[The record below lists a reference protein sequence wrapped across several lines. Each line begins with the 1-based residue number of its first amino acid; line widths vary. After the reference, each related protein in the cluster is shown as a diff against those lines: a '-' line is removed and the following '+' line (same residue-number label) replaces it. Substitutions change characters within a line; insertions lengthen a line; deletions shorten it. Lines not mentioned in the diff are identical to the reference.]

1 MRSSLILF
9 KRIKKV
15 FMPRVEENAL
25 SAQTKSYVRAST
37 IRFRRTS
44 GRICPKLALVL
55 HKLRFPRPRRR
66 DDLKGLKALRSES
79 CFPDD
84 LKSFWC
90 IEFVIMLG
98 GNGVQEM
105 RETFN
110 LVGNVNYVCRVAPLF
125 FFPILRDVST
135 QRKITIALTFV

>member
-1 MRSSLILF
+1 
-9 KRIKKV
+9 
-15 FMPRVEENAL
+15 MPRVEENAL

-44 GRICPKLALVL
+44 GRVCPKLALVL

-66 DDLKGLKALRSES
+66 DDLKRPKALRRES

-90 IEFVIMLG
+90 IEFAIMLG
-98 GNGVQEM
+98 G
-105 RETFN
+105 
-110 LVGNVNYVCRVAPLF
+110 
-125 FFPILRDVST
+125 
-135 QRKITIALTFV
+135 

>member
-1 MRSSLILF
+1 
-9 KRIKKV
+9 
-15 FMPRVEENAL
+15 MPRVEENAL
-25 SAQTKSYVRAST
+25 SAQTKSYVRTST

-44 GRICPKLALVL
+44 GRVCPKLALVL

-66 DDLKGLKALRSES
+66 DDLKRPKALRRES

-90 IEFVIMLG
+90 IEFAIMLG

-110 LVGNVNYVCRVAPLF
+110 LVGNISYFEGLNPCFLF
-125 FFPILRDVST
+125 FNP
-135 QRKITIALTFV
+135 

>member
-44 GRICPKLALVL
+44 GRVCPKLALVL

-66 DDLKGLKALRSES
+66 NDLKRPKALRRES

-84 LKSFWC
+84 LKSFWR
-90 IEFVIMLG
+90 IEFAIMLG
-98 GNGVQEM
+98 GNGVQAM

-110 LVGNVNYVCRVAPLF
+110 LVGNISYFEGLKPCFLF
-125 FFPILRDVST
+125 FNP
-135 QRKITIALTFV
+135 

>member
-1 MRSSLILF
+1 
-9 KRIKKV
+9 
-15 FMPRVEENAL
+15 MPYVEVNAL

-44 GRICPKLALVL
+44 GRAFPKPEPAR
-55 HKLRFPRPRRR
+55 HKLRFPRPHRR
-66 DDLKGLKALRSES
+66 DELKRPKALRRES

-90 IEFVIMLG
+90 IEFAIMLG

-105 RETFN
+105 RAAFN
-110 LVGNVNYVCRVAPLF
+110 LVGNISYFEGLNPCFLF
-125 FFPILRDVST
+125 FNP
-135 QRKITIALTFV
+135 

>member
-1 MRSSLILF
+1 
-9 KRIKKV
+9 
-15 FMPRVEENAL
+15 MPYVEVNAL

-44 GRICPKLALVL
+44 GRVCPKLALVL

-66 DDLKGLKALRSES
+66 DDLKRPKALRRES

-90 IEFVIMLG
+90 IEFAIMLG

-110 LVGNVNYVCRVAPLF
+110 LVGNISYFEGLNPCFLF
-125 FFPILRDVST
+125 FNP
-135 QRKITIALTFV
+135 

>member
-9 KRIKKV
+9 KRIKKI

-44 GRICPKLALVL
+44 GRVCQNSAQAP
-55 HKLRFPRPRRR
+55 HKLRFPPPRRR
-66 DDLKGLKALRSES
+66 DDLKRPKALRKES

-90 IEFVIMLG
+90 IEFAIMLG

-110 LVGNVNYVCRVAPLF
+110 LVGNISYFEGLNPCFLF
-125 FFPILRDVST
+125 FNP
-135 QRKITIALTFV
+135 

>member
-1 MRSSLILF
+1 
-9 KRIKKV
+9 
-15 FMPRVEENAL
+15 
-25 SAQTKSYVRAST
+25 
-37 IRFRRTS
+37 
-44 GRICPKLALVL
+44 VL

-66 DDLKGLKALRSES
+66 DDLKRPKTLRGES

-90 IEFVIMLG
+90 IEFARMLG

-110 LVGNVNYVCRVAPLF
+110 LVGNISYFEELNPCFLF
-125 FFPILRDVST
+125 FNP
-135 QRKITIALTFV
+135 